1 MGFSLL
7 TTGSDSDST
16 RSDSRSGR
24 LKSSSLSILEI
35 SCFTFDMG
43 VVVGVVVVDVAV
55 VVTLCFGGGG
65 NIAVDLSELA
75 AAPATRCVSAN
86 KSAFLAEL
94 GNDTPRADKNSFN
107 SGTVYRCN

>member
-35 SCFTFDMG
+35 SCFTFDIG
-43 VVVGVVVVDVAV
+43 VVVGVVDV
-55 VVTLCFGGGG
+55 VVVVALCFGGGG